1 MNENLADAERAL
13 KQARQVMQTGRPR
26 DDAEEWLL
34 LATLIGEADL
44 AFRRAREPNPALTF
58 PLLETVVAELY
69 EMTGG
74 FTDPVFLRM
83 TRAARRRNRALFG

>member
-1 MNENLADAERAL
+1 LANAEHSL
-13 KQARQVMQTGRPR
+13 KYAQQIMRHGRPR

-34 LATLIGEADL
+34 LATIIGDADL
-44 AFRRAREPNPALTF
+44 DFQKARRSDPALAF
-58 PLLETVVAELY
+58 PLLEAVVEELY
-69 EMTGG
+69 EMTAG